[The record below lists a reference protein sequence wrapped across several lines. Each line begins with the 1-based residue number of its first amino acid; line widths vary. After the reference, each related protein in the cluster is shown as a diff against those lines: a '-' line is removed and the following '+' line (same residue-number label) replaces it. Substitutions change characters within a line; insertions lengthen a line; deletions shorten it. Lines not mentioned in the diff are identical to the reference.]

1 MGDISFR
8 ILAEIASLSGISAIK
23 VKQLAVEVSE
33 GSVKVKEGEVKTSIV
48 TPAGDKDG
56 VWRGVCRRLRVP
68 AEW

>member
-33 GSVKVKEGEVKTSIV
+33 GSVEGNE
-48 TPAGDKDG
+48 
-56 VWRGVCRRLRVP
+56 
-68 AEW
+68 

>member
-33 GSVKVKEGEVKTSIV
+33 SQ
-48 TPAGDKDG
+48 
-56 VWRGVCRRLRVP
+56 WRSMR
-68 AEW
+68 AK